1 MSAFVLAVYSARDAI
16 SILFLAIFISSITD
30 SLVDKLEL
38 RKIPRVLGTI
48 IVFFFALLVIS
59 LVIYT
64 IIPIAILEVSKLST
78 NFGGTIGKILE
89 SSGPAKLIDLINLDL
104 NKLADVLLS
113 GNASF
118 FDVLGKFIGGVTS
131 LIVVLV
137 LSFYLTVSRDGVGRF
152 LRDVFPENMEDH
164 VLSIYY
170 RCKRKIGRWFEAQLF
185 LGLIVGV
192 VTYVGLWAIGV
203 EYALVLAIVAGVF
216 EIIPMVGPIFAGAVA
231 VIIGF
236 GQSPSI
242 GLYVLLLFI
251 IIQQVESH
259 TLVPLV
265 MRQAIDMHPVV
276 TLISLIAGFQVAG
289 FAGML
294 LAVPAAVVIQE
305 VVNDWVAKKSR
316 NRDNSLSI

>member
-1 MSAFVLAVYSARDAI
+1 MSVFVLAVYSARDAI
-16 SILFLAIFISSITD
+16 SVLFLAIFISSITD

-48 IVFFFALLVIS
+48 IVFFSALLIIS

-64 IIPIAILEVSKLST
+64 IIPIAILEISNLSA
-78 NFGGTIGKILE
+78 NFSGTIGEILK
-89 SSGPAKLIDLINLDL
+89 SSELAKLIDLINLDL
-104 NKLADVLLS
+104 NKLADDLLS
-113 GNASF
+113 GSASF
-118 FDVLGKFIGGVTS
+118 FDILGKFIGGVTS

-137 LSFYLTVSRDGVGRF
+137 LSFYLTISRDGVGRF

-170 RCKRKIGRWFEAQLF
+170 RAKRKIGRWFEAQLF
-185 LGLIVGV
+185 LGLIIGV
-192 VTYVGLWAIGV
+192 VTYAGLWAIGV
-203 EYALVLAIVAGVF
+203 KYALTLAIVAGIF
-216 EIIPMVGPIFAGAVA
+216 EIIPMVGPIFAGAVS

-242 GLYVLLLFI
+242 GFYVLILFI
-251 IIQQVESH
+251 IIQQVENH

-276 TLISLIAGFQVAG
+276 TLIALIAGFQVAG

-294 LAVPAAVVIQE
+294 LAVPGAVVIQE
-305 VVNDWVAKKSR
+305 VVNDWVSKKSR
-316 NRDNSLSI
+316 NRENNLSI